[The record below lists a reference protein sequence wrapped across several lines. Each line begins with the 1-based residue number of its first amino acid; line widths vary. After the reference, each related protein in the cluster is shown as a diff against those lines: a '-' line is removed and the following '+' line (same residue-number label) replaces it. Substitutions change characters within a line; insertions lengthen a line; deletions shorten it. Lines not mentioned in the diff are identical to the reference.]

1 MKKLMIAAAIVC
13 ATAISQAASYTW
25 KDAESY
31 LTSSTASDPDWA
43 PVAAGTTA
51 YLAFASAYGETDLL
65 SDFVKGS
72 VDTSKFVSQSTVSDA
87 GGVNLTA
94 KWDYNTTENQK
105 AYYVIFEGDKMFMS
119 SEVDATYTAV
129 GTSDI
134 LFTDQSDAAYA
145 WAESGFLDA
154 AKGNQGAG
162 WYQAAAVP
170 EPTSGL
176 LLLLG
181 MAGLALR
188 RRRA

>member
-1 MKKLMIAAAIVC
+1 MKKLMIAATIVC
-13 ATAISQAASYTW
+13 VAVFAQAASYTW

-31 LTSSTASDPDWA
+31 LTSSTASDPDWL

-51 YLAFASAYGETDLL
+51 YLAFASAYGEADLI
-65 SDFVKGS
+65 SDFAKGS
-72 VDTSKFVSQSTVSDA
+72 VDTGKFVSQSAVNDA
-87 GGVNLTA
+87 GGIATSAKFTYDTA
-94 KWDYNTTENQK
+94 TLQK

-119 SEVDATYTAV
+119 SEVDAKALEV
-129 GTSDI
+129 GTFDI

-154 AKGNQGAG
+154 AKGDQGAG
-162 WYQAAAVP
+162 WYQVADVP

-181 MAGLALR
+181 VAGLALR

>member
-1 MKKLMIAAAIVC
+1 MIATAIVC
-13 ATAISQAASYTW
+13 AAVFSQAASYTW
-25 KDAESY
+25 KDAKSY

-43 PVAAGTTA
+43 SVAAGTTA
-51 YLAFASAYGETDLL
+51 YLAFASVYGEADLL
-65 SDFVKGS
+65 SDFAKGS
-72 VDTSKFVSQSTVSDA
+72 VDTSKFVSQSTVNAD
-87 GGVNLTA
+87 GGVNLTE
-94 KWDYNTTENQK
+94 KWNYDTEVDQK

-119 SEVDATYTAV
+119 SEADATYLSV

-134 LFTDQSDAAYA
+134 AFSDQSDAAYE
-145 WAESGFLDA
+145 WALSGFLDA

-162 WYQAAAVP
+162 WYQTVP

-181 MAGLALR
+181 VAGLALR